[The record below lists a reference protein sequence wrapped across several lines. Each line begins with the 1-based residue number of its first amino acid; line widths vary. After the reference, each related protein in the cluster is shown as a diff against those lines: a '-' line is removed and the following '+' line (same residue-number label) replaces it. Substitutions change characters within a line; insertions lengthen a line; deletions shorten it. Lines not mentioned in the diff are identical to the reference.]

1 MVAYTL
7 PAKTNRTAIH
17 DGRRFLLLAAPRSDR
32 NANQNSHV
40 GPSGRV
46 HLRSARTA
54 TTGIYYFP
62 EARCAFSG
70 VVTFAVEGVVRV
82 LERGFV
88 MGGGEDYRPLRDRG
102 EAVSNLLAQA
112 EQGSNGDRDKAAQAI
127 AEAAGFKDYAA
138 LWASIAR
145 DDGEVVAR
153 QLIAWVL

>member
-7 PAKTNRTAIH
+7 PARTNRAAIH
-17 DGRRFLLLAAPRSDR
+17 DGRRFVLLAAPRGDR
-32 NANQNSHV
+32 SPNQNPHA
-40 GPSGRV
+40 GPGARI
-46 HLRSARTA
+46 HLRSAKSGA
-54 TTGIYYFP
+54 SGIHYFP

-88 MGGGEDYRPLRDRG
+88 MGGGEDRRALRDRG

-112 EQGSNGDRDKAAQAI
+112 EQASNGDRGKAAQAI

-138 LWASIAR
+138 LWAAIAR
-145 DDGEVVAR
+145 DDSEVVTR
-153 QLIAWVL
+153 QMIAWVL